1 MTPFQTVVE
10 LPEFLRRAKAIMTDD
25 ERVSLVNYIA
35 ANPESGVSLGGGMRK
50 VRIPREGSGK
60 SGGYRTIYV
69 FGGRHLPIFL
79 VTVFAKNEKDNL
91 TKAEGS
97 RGRVEQRTSRYVWR
111 PTMSAYKSI
120 MQGLNEALDHAKGKD
135 IGARVHKVEV
145 PTVNV
150 AAIRASTGLSQGA
163 FARSIGVAKGT
174 LLNWEHGRR
183 QPTGPAQ
190 VLLAMIAKK
199 PSLVS
204 ELLR

>member
-1 MTPFQTVVE
+1 
-10 LPEFLRRAKAIMTDD
+10 
-25 ERVSLVNYIA
+25 
-35 ANPESGVSLGGGMRK
+35 
-50 VRIPREGSGK
+50 
-60 SGGYRTIYV
+60 
-69 FGGRHLPIFL
+69 
-79 VTVFAKNEKDNL
+79 
-91 TKAEGS
+91 
-97 RGRVEQRTSRYVWR
+97 
-111 PTMSAYKSI
+111 MSAYESI

-135 IGARVHKVEV
+135 IGAHVHKMEV
-145 PTVNV
+145 PTVDV